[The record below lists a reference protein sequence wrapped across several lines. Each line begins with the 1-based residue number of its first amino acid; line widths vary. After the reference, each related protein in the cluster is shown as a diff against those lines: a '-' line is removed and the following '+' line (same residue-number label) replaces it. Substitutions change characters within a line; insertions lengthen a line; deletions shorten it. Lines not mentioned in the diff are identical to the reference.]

1 MRRMNVQT
9 ATTASSAGSLGVL
22 RGLLLLEAAAALVA
36 TIFLS
41 ALAVGVQRFL
51 GDGETTIRLAAGGV
65 FVFAI
70 LAAVAA
76 RAVRRRRPSAWTL
89 AALLQVVLA
98 VGTATAMIASTPH
111 PAFSIGFTMAAVV
124 LIVLSTSDVRRSLGQ
139 A

>member
-22 RGLLLLEAAAALVA
+22 RALLLLEAATALVA

-65 FVFAI
+65 LVFAI

-76 RAVRRRRPSAWTL
+76 RRVRRRRPSAWTL
-89 AALLQVVLA
+89 AALLQVLLA
-98 VGTATAMIASTPH
+98 VGTAAAMIATTPH
-111 PAFSIGFTMAAVV
+111 PAFSIGFAVAAIGM
-124 LIVLSTSDVRRSLGQ
+124 IVLSTADVRRALGQ

>member
-22 RGLLLLEAAAALVA
+22 RALLLLEAAAALVA

-65 FVFAI
+65 LVFAI

-76 RAVRRRRPSAWTL
+76 RRVRRRRASAWTL
-89 AALLQVVLA
+89 AALLQVLLA
-98 VGTATAMIASTPH
+98 VGTAAAMIATTPH
-111 PAFSIGFTMAAVV
+111 PAFSIGFAVAAIGM
-124 LIVLSTSDVRRSLGQ
+124 IVLSTADVRRALGQ